1 MDWLGGVAVVIVLV
15 LIGPVALFVAGG
27 VWSAI
32 VGFLST
38 DDAERRYE
46 GSEYVKARSW

>member
-15 LIGPVALFVAGG
+15 LIGPVALFVGG
-27 VWSAI
+27 GIWAAV
-32 VGFLST
+32 VGWLAA

-46 GSEYVKARSW
+46 GSEYVKTRSW